1 MILMVCTNFIL
12 YLFIIYVCNEIN
24 NFFSLDIQDESDALS
39 YKEVSEMSEITQES
53 FPEGYMISHGGQAA
67 AIEDLVDFEKLKQ

>member
-1 MILMVCTNFIL
+1 MVCTNFIL

>member
-1 MILMVCTNFIL
+1 MVCTNFIL

-39 YKEVSEMSEITQES
+39 YTEVSEMSEITQES

>member
-1 MILMVCTNFIL
+1 MLF
-12 YLFIIYVCNEIN
+12 YLFIIYVYNEIN

>member
-1 MILMVCTNFIL
+1 MVCTNFIL
-12 YLFIIYVCNEIN
+12 YLFINYVCNEIN
-24 NFFSLDIQDESDALS
+24 NFYSLDIQDESDALS

>member
-1 MILMVCTNFIL
+1 MYAQILF
-12 YLFIIYVCNEIN
+12 YLFIIYVYNEIN